1 MSGTNG
7 KQEHPEGDG
16 FMGQL
21 HKILKVSAW
30 EADAA
35 SFELKQQHFSQFLK
49 DFYVKACLFKRV
61 YPQHTANITQ

>member
-1 MSGTNG
+1 MRGSSGSCNGVEREGSETMSGTNG

-21 HKILKVSAW
+21 RKILKVSAW

-35 SFELKQQHFSQFLK
+35 SL
-49 DFYVKACLFKRV
+49 
-61 YPQHTANITQ
+61 N